1 MKGLCHGLYSKCC
14 VCVCVCVCVCTYLGI
29 EQTPR
34 LLCSPNPM
42 SAVPHVLA
50 PEISFEEDSFSMDK
64 ERGWFWMIQA
74 RYIYCASHFYYYYI
88 VMYNE
93 IIIQLT
99 IMQNQIIRH

>member
-1 MKGLCHGLYSKCC
+1 MDCTVNAVCVC
-14 VCVCVCVCVCTYLGI
+14 VFVCVCVCVCMYLGI

-34 LLCSPNPM
+34 LLYSSNPM

-64 ERGWFWMIQA
+64 ERGDGFGMIQA

-99 IMQNQIIRH
+99 MMQNQIIRH